1 MAGTASGPPRPEAA
15 PGRGTRCS
23 GSDRARFAA
32 LTVKAAPD
40 PSLPTRLSG
49 YPGADAR
56 TGGPGL
62 KVLHIVSDS
71 NIGGAGRLL
80 LNFLACYD
88 RSRLQVYVLCPAG
101 SLLEER
107 CAANPGV
114 TVLALPELPPDASFA
129 PGRLW
134 KQIPSIIRVI
144 RKYNIK
150 VVHTH
155 ASFAGRLAARLSGGI
170 CVIYT
175 KHRLEA
181 APGGRPS
188 GRRSRLF
195 GLLDRYTCD
204 RVVAVSQAVRED
216 LIRQGVEDRKIALIY
231 NGIDLSKFQPPPN
244 RTPPVDQE
252 PVIGLVGR
260 LEPEKG
266 HRCFLEA
273 AQMLLQ
279 QHGDCRFQI
288 VGDGSL
294 QQDLR
299 DFACK
304 LGIAGQ
310 VEFLGLRDD
319 IPELFARMSVV
330 AVPSLSEAFSLS
342 LVEAMSMGKP
352 CVASNIGGIKEI
364 LVDRENGLLVEPG
377 KPGVLAARISWL
389 LEHPDEARRM
399 GEAAARTAAERFDA
413 RVMTEQLTRL
423 YLECLQEKIS
433 PPGKPG

>member
-1 MAGTASGPPRPEAA
+1 MAETGAGSG
-15 PGRGTRCS
+15 GY
-23 GSDRARFAA
+23 RA
-32 LTVKAAPD
+32 
-40 PSLPTRLSG
+40 
-49 YPGADAR
+49 
-56 TGGPGL
+56 GL
-62 KVLHIVSDS
+62 RVLHIVSDS

-80 LNFLACYD
+80 LNFLTYYD

-114 TVLALPELPPDASFA
+114 TVLGLPELPSDQSFA

-134 KQIPSIIRVI
+134 KQIPAIIRVI
-144 RKYNIK
+144 REYDIN
-150 VVHTH
+150 VAHTH
-155 ASFAGRLAARLSGGI
+155 ASFAGRLAAKMSGGI
-170 CVIYT
+170 CVLYT
-175 KHRLEA
+175 RHRLEA
-181 APGGRPS
+181 EGA

-195 GLLDRYTCD
+195 SLVDRYTCD

-216 LIRQGVEDRKIALIY
+216 LIRQGVDDRKIALIY
-231 NGIDLSKFQPPPN
+231 NGIDLSKFQPALTGALPAG
-244 RTPPVDQE
+244 QA

-266 HRCFLEA
+266 HRCFLKA
-273 AQMLLQ
+273 AQILLQ

-288 VGDGSL
+288 VGEGSL

-299 DFACK
+299 DYASQ

-319 IPELFARMSVV
+319 IPDLLTRMSVV
-330 AVPSLSEAFSLS
+330 TQPSLSEAFSLS

-352 CVASNIGGIKEI
+352 CVASNIGGIREI
-364 LVDRENGLLVEPG
+364 LIDRQNGLLVEPG
-377 KPGVLAARISWL
+377 QPGVLAAGIAWL
-389 LEHPDEARRM
+389 LEHPGEAGRM
-399 GEAAARTAAERFDA
+399 GEEAARTAAERFDA

-423 YLECLQEKIS
+423 YAECVQKKRSQPGNIS
-433 PPGKPG
+433 

>member
-1 MAGTASGPPRPEAA
+1 MAETGAG
-15 PGRGTRCS
+15 S
-23 GSDRARFAA
+23 GSAVSGGYRA
-32 LTVKAAPD
+32 
-40 PSLPTRLSG
+40 
-49 YPGADAR
+49 
-56 TGGPGL
+56 GL
-62 KVLHIVSDS
+62 RVLHIVSDS

-80 LNFLACYD
+80 LNFLAYYD

-114 TVLALPELPPDASFA
+114 TVLALPELPPDQSFA

-134 KQIPSIIRVI
+134 KQIPAIIKVI
-144 RKYNIK
+144 RKYDIN
-150 VVHTH
+150 VAHTH
-155 ASFAGRLAARLSGGI
+155 ASFAGRLAAKMSGGI

-175 KHRLEA
+175 RHRLEA
-181 APGGRPS
+181 DDAGA
-188 GRRSRLF
+188 RSRLF
-195 GLLDRYTCD
+195 SLVDRYTCD

-216 LIRQGVEDRKIALIY
+216 LIRQGVDNRKIALIY
-231 NGIDLSKFQPPPN
+231 NGIDLSKFQPALTH
-244 RTPPVDQE
+244 RRSVDQE

-273 AQMLLQ
+273 AQILLQ

-288 VGDGSL
+288 VGEGSL

-299 DFACK
+299 DFAWQ

-319 IPELFARMSVV
+319 IPELLSRMSVV
-330 AVPSLSEAFSLS
+330 ALPSLSEAFSLS

-352 CVASNIGGIKEI
+352 CVASNIGGIREI
-364 LVDRENGLLVEPG
+364 LADRENGLLVEPG
-377 KPGVLAARISWL
+377 QPRVLAAGIAWL
-389 LEHPDEARRM
+389 LEHPGEARRM
-399 GEAAARTAAERFDA
+399 GEAAARTAAGRFDA

-423 YLECLQEKIS
+423 YAECVQEKAS
-433 PPGKPG
+433 QQGKNLN

>member
-1 MAGTASGPPRPEAA
+1 MAGTAPGPPRPEAA
-15 PGRGTRCS
+15 LDS
-23 GSDRARFAA
+23 
-32 LTVKAAPD
+32 
-40 PSLPTRLSG
+40 SLPTRLSG
-49 YPGADAR
+49 YPGADAMTR
-56 TGGPGL
+56 EPGL

-80 LNFLACYD
+80 LNFLAYYD

-134 KQIPSIIRVI
+134 KQIPSMIRVI
-144 RKYNIK
+144 RKYNIN

-175 KHRLEA
+175 RHRLEA
-181 APGGRPS
+181 APRPGGTRHPA

-195 GLLDRYTCD
+195 GLVDRYTCD

-231 NGIDLSKFQPPPN
+231 NGIDLSKFQPPPT

-319 IPELFARMSVV
+319 IPELLARMSVV

-399 GEAAARTAAERFDA
+399 GEAASRTAAERFDA

-423 YLECLQEKIS
+423 YMECLHEKAS
-433 PPGKPG
+433 KAKNTGFPWVRL

>member
-1 MAGTASGPPRPEAA
+1 MAETGAG
-15 PGRGTRCS
+15 S
-23 GSDRARFAA
+23 GSAVSGGHRA
-32 LTVKAAPD
+32 
-40 PSLPTRLSG
+40 
-49 YPGADAR
+49 
-56 TGGPGL
+56 GL
-62 KVLHIVSDS
+62 RVLHIVSDS

-80 LNFLACYD
+80 LNFLAYYD

-114 TVLALPELPPDASFA
+114 TVLALPELPPDQSFA

-134 KQIPSIIRVI
+134 KQIPAIIKVI
-144 RKYNIK
+144 RKYGIN
-150 VVHTH
+150 VAHTH
-155 ASFAGRLAARLSGGI
+155 ASFAGRLAAKMSGGI

-175 KHRLEA
+175 RHRLEA
-181 APGGRPS
+181 DGAGV
-188 GRRSRLF
+188 RSRLF
-195 GLLDRYTCD
+195 SLVDRYTCD

-216 LIRQGVEDRKIALIY
+216 LIRQGVDDRKIALIY
-231 NGIDLSKFQPPPN
+231 NGIDLSKFQPALTG
-244 RTPPVDQE
+244 RRSVDQE

-273 AQMLLQ
+273 AQILLQ

-288 VGDGSL
+288 VGEGSL

-299 DFACK
+299 DFAWQ

-319 IPELFARMSVV
+319 IPELLSRMSVV
-330 AVPSLSEAFSLS
+330 ALPSLSEAFSLS

-364 LVDRENGLLVEPG
+364 LADRENGLLVEPG
-377 KPGVLAARISWL
+377 QPRVLAAGIAWL
-389 LEHPDEARRM
+389 LEHPGEARRM

-423 YLECLQEKIS
+423 YAECVQEKAS
-433 PPGKPG
+433 QQGKNLN

>member
-1 MAGTASGPPRPEAA
+1 MAGTAPGP
-15 PGRGTRCS
+15 
-23 GSDRARFAA
+23 
-32 LTVKAAPD
+32 LD
-40 PSLPTRLSG
+40 PVPPTRLSG

-56 TGGPGL
+56 TGEPGL
-62 KVLHIVSDS
+62 RVLHIISDS

-80 LNFLACYD
+80 LNFLAHYD

-114 TVLALPELPPDASFA
+114 TVLALPELPPDQSFA

-134 KQIPSIIRVI
+134 KQIPAIIRAL
-144 RKYNIK
+144 RKYNIN
-150 VVHTH
+150 VAHTH
-155 ASFAGRLAARLSGGI
+155 ASFAGRLAARLSGGT

-175 KHRLEA
+175 RHRLEA
-181 APGGRPS
+181 EGAGV
-188 GRRSRLF
+188 RSRL
-195 GLLDRYTCD
+195 LSLVDSYTCD

-216 LIRQGVEDRKIALIY
+216 LIRQGVDDRKIALIY
-231 NGIDLSKFQPPPN
+231 NGIDLSKFQPPP
-244 RTPPVDQE
+244 TGAPPADQE

-273 AQMLLQ
+273 ARMLLQ
-279 QHGDCRFQI
+279 QHGGCRFQI

-299 DFACK
+299 DFAWK

-319 IPELFARMSVV
+319 IPELLARMSVV
-330 AVPSLSEAFSLS
+330 TLPSLSEAMPLS

-352 CVASNIGGIKEI
+352 CVASNVGGIKEI
-364 LVDRENGLLVEPG
+364 LVDRENGLLVEPDN
-377 KPGVLAARISWL
+377 PRALAARIAWL

-423 YLECLQEKIS
+423 YMECVQEKAS
-433 PPGKPG
+433 QLA

>member
-1 MAGTASGPPRPEAA
+1 MAGAGSG
-15 PGRGTRCS
+15 
-23 GSDRARFAA
+23 
-32 LTVKAAPD
+32 
-40 PSLPTRLSG
+40 
-49 YPGADAR
+49 AR
-56 TGGPGL
+56 TGEPVL
-62 KVLHIVSDS
+62 RVLHIVSDS

-80 LNFLACYD
+80 LNFLAHYD
-88 RSRLQVYVLCPAG
+88 RSRLQLYVLCPAG

-114 TVLALPELPPDASFA
+114 TVLALPELPPDESFA
-129 PGRLW
+129 LGRLW
-134 KQIPSIIRVI
+134 KQIPAIMRVI
-144 RKYNIK
+144 RKYNIN

-155 ASFAGRLAARLSGGI
+155 ASFAGRLAARLSGGT

-175 KHRLEA
+175 RHRLEA
-181 APGGRPS
+181 EGAGA
-188 GRRSRLF
+188 RSRLF
-195 GLLDRYTCD
+195 NLVDRYTCD

-231 NGIDLSKFQPPPN
+231 NGIDLSKFQPPP
-244 RTPPVDQE
+244 TGAPPVDQE

-273 AQMLLQ
+273 AQILLQ
-279 QHGDCRFQI
+279 QYGDCRFQI

-299 DFACK
+299 DFAWK
-304 LGIAGQ
+304 LGIARR

-319 IPELFARMSVV
+319 IPELLARMSVV
-330 AVPSLSEAFSLS
+330 ALPSLSEAFSLS

-377 KPGVLAARISWL
+377 KPRVLAARISWL

-423 YLECLQEKIS
+423 YRECLQEKASQAKNIEF
-433 PPGKPG
+433 PD